1 MKICHRHDQVI
12 WFSSQ
17 KVTEKWLELNP
28 GACCDTAKPA
38 AAPAL
43 APSLLY
49 IQKSKLKA
57 LNKVKINA
65 LIYPTL
71 CCCPAQGIWQT
82 RLPEQWLCP
91 WHAGDS
97 REGWHLWG
105 TGGQGPQKL
114 PPGTAPATSCS
125 KDTNLQ
131 WQLLHPCLPTATGTF
146 YWTHSTLP
154 THWGFF
160 PGICLD
166 LRYMLIYYAESQ
178 TFSCSKKCHFTS
190 PRVLPHY
197 HFNKKQEQGFEAVP
211 PINSTL
217 LSLASQP
224 TASVHSTRCLL
235 DERKTKRWPPL
246 MDHYAKHPNK
256 AH

>member
-1 MKICHRHDQVI
+1 MGDRGTVTTEAATRHCPSHKLLQRHQPAVAAASPLFTHSHGNI
-12 WFSSQ
+12 
-17 KVTEKWLELNP
+17 LLNP
-28 GACCDTAKPA
+28 
-38 AAPAL
+38 
-43 APSLLY
+43 
-49 IQKSKLKA
+49 Q
-57 LNKVKINA
+57 
-65 LIYPTL
+65 
-71 CCCPAQGIWQT
+71 
-82 RLPEQWLCP
+82 
-91 WHAGDS
+91 H
-97 REGWHLWG
+97 
-105 TGGQGPQKL
+105 
-114 PPGTAPATSCS
+114 PP
-125 KDTNLQ
+125 
-131 WQLLHPCLPTATGTF
+131 H
-146 YWTHSTLP
+146 